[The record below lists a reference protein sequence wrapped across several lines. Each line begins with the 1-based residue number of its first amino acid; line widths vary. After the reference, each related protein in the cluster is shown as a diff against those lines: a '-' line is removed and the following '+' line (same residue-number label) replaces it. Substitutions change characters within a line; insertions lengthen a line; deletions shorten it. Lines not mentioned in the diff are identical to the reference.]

1 MLQRQ
6 ILEIFDRG
14 GADDAELYTEQPYS
28 RCIAVV
34 EEMTGGKAAAMAAVK
49 HLG

>member
-14 GADDAELYTEQPYS
+14 GADAELYTEQPYS